1 MKDEREEEWKV
12 MKLTGVTYLK
22 QKETHPGENQIIKS
36 TLTFCTILEIVIN
49 AHETV
54 FDEFEVMRDL
64 IDEGGETRHAVRDH
78 RLRTTKDVFHQL
90 FFHLEEKI
98 SK

>member
-1 MKDEREEEWKV
+1 
-12 MKLTGVTYLK
+12 MKLTGETYLQ
-22 QKETHPGENQIIKS
+22 QKATHQGENKITEW

-49 AHETV
+49 AHETI
-54 FDEFEVMRDL
+54 FDEFEIVRDL